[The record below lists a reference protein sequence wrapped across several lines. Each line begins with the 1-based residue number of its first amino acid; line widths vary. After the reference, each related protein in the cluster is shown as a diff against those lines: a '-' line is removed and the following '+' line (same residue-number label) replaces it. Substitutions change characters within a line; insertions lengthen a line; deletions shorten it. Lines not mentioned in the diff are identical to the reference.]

1 MVWLRFEPMVSH
13 WAGRRLSNNWPNQPA
28 VKKGDE
34 HHSMYRQPAPSR
46 LQVCVSES
54 VVARWDEN
62 LLEKCSIRRVTF
74 CIYNT
79 EFWFM
84 PNIIN
89 QPKMINMMIPDGWHT
104 FIRVWMLKFRWPLCL
119 CLWQRKL
126 KKSNKI
132 MLWLVAHTRVSI
144 TLPW

>member
-1 MVWLRFEPMVSH
+1 
-13 WAGRRLSNNWPNQPA
+13 
-28 VKKGDE
+28 
-34 HHSMYRQPAPSR
+34 MYRQPAPSR
-46 LQVCVSES
+46 LQVCVLES

-89 QPKMINMMIPDGWHT
+89 QPKMINMMIEDGWDT
-104 FIRVWMLKFRWPLCL
+104 LYLCL
-119 CLWQRKL
+119 
-126 KKSNKI
+126 NVKI
-132 MLWLVAHTRVSI
+132 
-144 TLPW
+144 